1 MDSIAGS
8 YENIILL
15 NVVNDI
21 PDSWIC
27 DQKTRNEYS
36 ARKDKEQNEAK
47 DFIKKMTDPKYKLI
61 DLFKNDC
68 KADFQMAYVS
78 AKEFADIIG
87 VTGARREF
95 LRDRYFG

>member
-1 MDSIAGS
+1 
-8 YENIILL
+8 
-15 NVVNDI
+15 
-21 PDSWIC
+21 
-27 DQKTRNEYS
+27 
-36 ARKDKEQNEAK
+36 
-47 DFIKKMTDPKYKLI
+47 MTDPKNKLI

-68 KADFQMAYVS
+68 KAEFQMAYVS